1 MCVGARATGNKK
13 CGQTVKYRE
22 LSLVIDWVAPT
33 GAVFVFDRTER
44 LQGRST
50 IGLLAISRP
59 VKFGA
64 GSQQLLRCPI
74 TVLVL
79 IPQAEDLCL
88 QLPVGSS
95 LKSA

>member
-22 LSLVIDWVAPT
+22 LSLVMTFIDWVAPT

-50 IGLLAISRP
+50 KIL
-59 VKFGA
+59 
-64 GSQQLLRCPI
+64 
-74 TVLVL
+74 
-79 IPQAEDLCL
+79 
-88 QLPVGSS
+88 
-95 LKSA
+95 

>member
-1 MCVGARATGNKK
+1 M
-13 CGQTVKYRE
+13 KYRE
-22 LSLVIDWVAPT
+22 LSLVMTFIDWVAPT
-33 GAVFVFDRTER
+33 GAVFVFDRAER

-59 VKFGA
+59 VEFGA

-79 IPQAEDLCL
+79 IPQAEELFL

-95 LKSA
+95 LESA